1 MEFTLLLTASVIGC
15 TVQQVAKKAYNKKV
29 AGGTF
34 IFTAMSILF
43 ALIIFIISAGGKF
56 NFNAEILPFAIGFAV
71 SYGAASV
78 GSFLAIGT
86 GPLSI
91 TSLIVQ
97 YSLIIPTV
105 YGLISGDTP
114 SPYLYVGLA
123 LLFVSLF
130 LVNIEK
136 KGEEKQISFKWI
148 IFLII
153 AFLGNGICSTVQTA
167 QQDVFKTEQNPDGYK
182 SEFMIIALII
192 AFVSILVASLVFE
205 RKGLGKKI
213 TTGIRWYVICGL
225 ANGLVNLFVIM
236 LADPQYPTSI
246 VFPVISAGGI
256 VTAALVGVFV
266 YKEKLS
272 VMQIIG
278 MVLGTA
284 SIVFLNL

>member
-1 MEFTLLLTASVIGC
+1 MEMAALLTASVIGC
-15 TVQQVAKKAYNKKV
+15 TIQQIAKKAYNKKI

-34 IFTAMSILF
+34 TFTAMSILF
-43 ALIIFIISAGGKF
+43 ALVIFIISAGGKF
-56 NFNAEILPFAIGFAV
+56 NFNLEILPFALGFAL
-71 SYGAASV
+71 SYGAASI

-97 YSLIIPTV
+97 YSLIIPTI
-105 YGLISGDTP
+105 YGLCTGDEA
-114 SPYLYVGLA
+114 SPFLYVGLG
-123 LLFVSLF
+123 LLFISLF

-136 KGEEKQISFKWI
+136 KGEEKKITLKWG
-148 IFLII
+148 IFALL
-153 AFLGNGICSTVQTA
+153 AFFGNGLCSTVQKA
-167 QQDVFKTEQNPDGYK
+167 QQDVFVTEQNPDGYK
-182 SEFMIIALII
+182 SEFMIIALIVSL
-192 AFVSILVASLVFE
+192 VSIAIAALIFE
-205 RKGLGKKI
+205 KKGLGAKI
-213 TTGIRWYVICGL
+213 KTGAHWYIICGL

-236 LADPQYPTSI
+236 LAKYEASI

-256 VTAALVGVFV
+256 VATALVRIFI

-278 MVLGTA
+278 MVLGTS

>member
-1 MEFTLLLTASVIGC
+1 MEFALLLTASVIGC
-15 TVQQVAKKAYNKKV
+15 TIQQVAKKAYNKKI

-34 IFTAMSILF
+34 TFTALSILF
-43 ALIIFIISAGGKF
+43 ALIVFIISAGGKF
-56 NFNAEILPFAIGFAV
+56 DFNAAILPYAIAFAI
-71 SYGAASV
+71 SYGAASI

-91 TSLIVQ
+91 TSLIVS
-97 YSLIIPTV
+97 YSLIIPTI

-114 SPYLYVGLA
+114 SPFLFVGLG
-123 LLFVSLF
+123 LLFISLF

-136 KGEEKQISFKWI
+136 KGEEKKISLKWI
-148 IFLII
+148 IFLLI
-153 AFLGNGICSTVQTA
+153 AFIGNGTCSTVQTI
-167 QQDVFKTEQNPDGYK
+167 QQDVFITEQNPNGYK

-192 AFVSILVASLVFE
+192 SFVSIAIVSLISE
-205 RKGLGKKI
+205 RKDLGKKI
-213 TTGIRWYVICGL
+213 ITGAHWYIICGL

-236 LADPQYPTSI
+236 LANPKYPTSI

-256 VTAALVGVFV
+256 ITSALAGIII

>member
-15 TVQQVAKKAYNKKV
+15 TIQQIAKKAYNKKI

-43 ALIIFIISAGGKF
+43 ALVIFIISAGGKF

-71 SYGAASV
+71 SYGAASI

-105 YGLISGDTP
+105 YGLISGDSP
-114 SPYLYVGLA
+114 SPYLYIGLA

-136 KGEEKQISFKWI
+136 KGEEKQISLKWI
-148 IFLII
+148 IFLLI

-192 AFVSILVASLVFE
+192 AFVSILVAALVFE
-205 RKGLGKKI
+205 RKGLGAKI
-213 TTGIRWYVICGL
+213 KTGAHWYIICGL

-236 LADPQYPTSI
+236 LADPKYPTSI

-256 VTAALVGVFV
+256 VMAALVGVLV

-278 MVLGTA
+278 MVLGTS

>member
-1 MEFTLLLTASVIGC
+1 MEMAALLTASVIGC
-15 TVQQVAKKAYNKKV
+15 TIQQIAKKAYNKKI

-34 IFTAMSILF
+34 TFTSLSILF
-43 ALIIFIISAGGKF
+43 ALTVFIAIAVF
-56 NFNAEILPFAIGFAV
+56 NGTFSFNSEILPYAIGFAV
-71 SYGAASV
+71 AYGSASI

-97 YSLIIPTV
+97 YSLIIPTI
-105 YGLISGDTP
+105 YGLITGDKP
-114 SPYLYVGLA
+114 SPYLYIGLG

-136 KGEEKQISFKWI
+136 KGEEKKISFKWI
-148 IFLII
+148 IFLLL
-153 AFLGNGICSTVQTA
+153 AFFGNGLCSTVQKA
-167 QQDVFKTEQNPDGYK
+167 QQDVFVTEQNPDGYK
-182 SEFMIIALII
+182 SEFMIIALAVSFI
-192 AFVSILVASLVFE
+192 AIAVSALIFE
-205 RKGLGKKI
+205 RQDLGAKI
-213 TTGIRWYVICGL
+213 KTGAHWYIICGL

-236 LADPQYPTSI
+236 LAKYDASI

-256 VTAALVGVFV
+256 VTSALAGIFI

-272 VMQIIG
+272 AMQILG
-278 MVLGTA
+278 MILGTS